1 MLTIAEL
8 RSISASRI
16 DEAQALLDAG
26 HYDGVVYLCG
36 YAVELALKAQVCE
49 TLNWVGYPYT
59 NREFRE
65 LQSFRTHNLRI
76 LLRLSGQDS
85 RIKGAYS
92 PDVWSNVSRWNP
104 ELRYNWF
111 PGSTSE
117 SSASDLLSQV
127 KLIVGVL

>member
-1 MLTIAEL
+1 LLTIAEL

-65 LQSFRTHNLRI
+65 LQSFRTHNLRL

-85 RIKGAYS
+85 RIKGAA

-104 ELRYNWF
+104 ELRYLV

>member
-65 LQSFRTHNLRI
+65 LQSFRTHNLRL

-85 RIKGAYS
+85 RIKGAA

-104 ELRYNWF
+104 ELRYLV